1 MERSRCPRI
10 DHCAMI
16 AGRLDIDENHKET
29 FKHRFCLGDYDSCK
43 RLIVIEKLHMC
54 PDFVLPDSSI
64 SIDEVME
71 IMENEM

>member
-1 MERSRCPRI
+1 
-10 DHCAMI
+10 
-16 AGRLDIDENHKET
+16 
-29 FKHRFCLGDYDSCK
+29 
-43 RLIVIEKLHMC
+43 MC